1 MSLANLLS
9 LFLSLS
15 GLELRGDESRYVPGG
30 ASELASPRLGVGFSG
45 KLPAFDLQIP
55 DSRSDAAGDTVARLA
70 LSWMRDLWDGLPDAP
85 EARPVPPPLLAGLPE
100 AKLAWFYGRLGFTPV
115 GALAGV
121 VYGNMVGVSRRKID
135 NALPAITGALVQ
147 VQLPERFEGLL
158 LGLLREEK
166 GLAARVLR
174 DAGLSLAAARAET
187 VRLVGAGQSDEA
199 GARVWPKPAGPAPMQ
214 PAGAGAA
221 AWRRGRGPWSAF
233 PLSLPVFFVRVGGGL
248 WFLVSGIKEAAVG
261 SSGAATAGAVVG
273 VVCGALLVAGWRRR
287 DASVVM
293 GFLLL
298 VVSLTRLV
306 REPGFNV
313 AAFLLPGLAL
323 LLPGLTLS
331 PDYDRW
337 SVDRVLLRR

>member
-1 MSLANLLS
+1 MNGYNFSDRVRRVLQMAREEATRLHHAYVGTEHILLGLIREGGGVAAAVLTNLNVDLGETRRQIEETVTQGKAEEPAGPDLPYTS
-9 LFLSLS
+9 RAKRV
-15 GLELRGDESRYVPGG
+15 LEL
-30 ASELASPRLGVGFSG
+30 AM
-45 KLPAFDLQIP
+45 
-55 DSRSDAAGDTVARLA
+55 T
-70 LSWMRDLWDGLPDAP
+70 
-85 EARPVPPPLLAGLPE
+85 EARELSHS
-100 AKLAWFYGRLGFTPV
+100 YV
-115 GALAGV
+115 G
-121 VYGNMVGVSRRKID
+121 
-135 NALPAITGALVQ
+135 T
-147 VQLPERFEGLL
+147 EHLL

-166 GLAARVLR
+166 GVAARVLK

-313 AAFLLPGLAL
+313 AAFLLPRLAL